1 MITLSVHHL
10 RPELDV
16 ALGWLQKSRKLGDDI
31 RKTVENGR
39 VEGQILARGQ
49 PKGSKAYSQ
58 WSFLG
63 QKSEQSR

>member
-1 MITLSVHHL
+1 MSELNLS
-10 RPELDV
+10 D
-16 ALGWLQKSRKLGDDI
+16 QKSRKLGDDI